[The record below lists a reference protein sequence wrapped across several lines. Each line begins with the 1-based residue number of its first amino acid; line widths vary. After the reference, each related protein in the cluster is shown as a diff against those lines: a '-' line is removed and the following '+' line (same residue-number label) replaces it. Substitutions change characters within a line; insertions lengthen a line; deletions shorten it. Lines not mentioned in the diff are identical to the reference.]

1 MRFKASRDVPLL
13 YPLTDHAPHTPFA
26 RPHSEPSSP
35 GSISP
40 TQPYSSSS
48 RRAEEGEPAIP
59 GESMLRRRLTRVIAG
74 AYTQDFEKKRKPRA
88 SDSENLTN
96 MKRDGV
102 IDEDDEE
109 LAGKNSSDEDEDEE
123 DIGDEA
129 DAMSIDEL
137 TRRGEGRSQSDE
149 D

>member
-1 MRFKASRDVPLL
+1 M
-13 YPLTDHAPHTPFA
+13 
-26 RPHSEPSSP
+26 
-35 GSISP
+35 
-40 TQPYSSSS
+40 
-48 RRAEEGEPAIP
+48 
-59 GESMLRRRLTRVIAG
+59 
-74 AYTQDFEKKRKPRA
+74 RKPGA
-88 SDSENLTN
+88 GDSENPTN

-109 LAGKNSSDEDEDEE
+109 LAGENNSDEDEDEE